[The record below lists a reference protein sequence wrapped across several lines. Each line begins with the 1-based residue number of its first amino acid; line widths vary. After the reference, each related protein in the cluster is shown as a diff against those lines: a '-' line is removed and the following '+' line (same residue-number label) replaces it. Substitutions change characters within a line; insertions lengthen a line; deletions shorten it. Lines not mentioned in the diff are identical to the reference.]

1 MKGKVLTNVWMKATQ
16 SFYDDGSLFFVA
28 WRFQKQ
34 NDLHDV
40 FAVFADQGT
49 RNHSNADAR

>member
-1 MKGKVLTNVWMKATQ
+1 MKATQ
-16 SFYDDGSLFFVA
+16 SFYDDDDDDSLFFIA

-34 NDLHDV
+34 IDLHDV